1 MQLYLFDFD
10 SVVCRM
16 SAIYMIIPALVV
28 TISWWLKTCLIRR
41 PKSKSKVYVRQSV
54 VTV

>member
-10 SVVCRM
+10 SVVFRM
-16 SAIYMIIPALVV
+16 SAIYTLIPALDV
-28 TISWWLKTCLIRR
+28 TISWWLRTCLIRR
-41 PKSKSKVYVRQSV
+41 PKSKCKVYARQSV